1 LTAFFLPYAAVEV
14 PSNILLKK
22 IGPKYYLP
30 LLVFAFGLITTCT
43 CVVRNFGDLVAIRVF
58 LGIAEGGM
66 MVNPFSTQ
74 DIYCSPELHIPCL
87 ASIVVGNF
95 SFVSGFSSLELVYQ
109 VPLVVSSHLV

>member
-30 LLVFAFGLITTCT
+30 FLVIAFGLVTTCT
-43 CVVRNFGDLVAIRVF
+43 SVVRNFGDLVAIRVF

-66 MVNPFSTQ
+66 MVNPLPKP
-74 DIYCSPELHIPCL
+74 DIYCSPVLPTLYL
-87 ASIVVGNF
+87 AFIVVGNF
-95 SFVSGFSSLELVYQ
+95 SFVSGSSSLGLVYQ
-109 VPLVVSSHLV
+109 VPLAVFSHLV